1 MDDLQGRGK
10 ALENL
15 FFENR
20 DQELLQKIKSEIE
33 GKEIRIA
40 LGAVS
45 GIDNTEVLDGL
56 MAIGVSP
63 ESLSA
68 VSLIPLVAVAWS
80 DKSMAANEKDAI
92 LKAADAAGIAKDSAS
107 FDLLGSW
114 LEANPKSDLLDAWKA
129 YVGVLKT
136 TLDETSLSQLK
147 ASVLNRAE
155 SIAEAAG
162 GFLGIGSVSDAERNM
177 IAQLS
182 QAFGE

>member
-33 GKEIRIA
+33 GKEMRVA
-40 LGAVS
+40 LGSVS

-56 MAIGVSP
+56 IGVGVTP

-80 DKSMAANEKDAI
+80 DKSMAANEKEAI
-92 LKAADAAGIAKDSAS
+92 LKASDAAGISTDSAS
-107 FDLLGSW
+107 FELLSSWLGARPKPDLL
-114 LEANPKSDLLDAWKA
+114 EAWKA
-129 YVGVLKT
+129 YIGVLKT
-136 TLDETSLSQLK
+136 TLDETSLGQLK
-147 ASVLNRAE
+147 ASVVNRAE

-162 GFLGIGSVSDAERNM
+162 GFLGIGSVSEAERNM
-177 IAQLS
+177 ISELTQV
-182 QAFGE
+182 FG